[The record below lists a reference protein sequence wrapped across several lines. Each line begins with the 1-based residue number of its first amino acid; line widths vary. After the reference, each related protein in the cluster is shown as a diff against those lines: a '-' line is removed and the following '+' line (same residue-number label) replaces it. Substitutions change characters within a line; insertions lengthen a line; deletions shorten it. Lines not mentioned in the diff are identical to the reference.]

1 MKAKGFTLIELLIVV
16 AIIGILAAIAVPNFH
31 DSLIRA
37 RVARMKNDT
46 RVLGV
51 AIENY
56 VVDQGWYPYGRNCDP
71 ENYLCSVSGTSEIV
85 INDKLPQIISPV
97 VYATNIPVD
106 LFNKPFSSKDDKRL
120 DYTLTYA
127 HLFQQV
133 IMRRGWCRDAPPST
147 RRTAWTYSVYSI
159 GPDKKESQFYDFA
172 YWMQMPYDPSNG
184 LRSMGDIQWSTQP
197 PPVWDGGSRGNQ

>member
-1 MKAKGFTLIELLIVV
+1 MKNRGFTLIELLVVV

-46 RVLGV
+46 RVLGM

-56 VVDQGWYPYGRNCDP
+56 CVDNGWYPYGKGCDP
-71 ENYLCSVSGTSEIV
+71 TERLCTVSGTLETV
-85 INDKLPQIISPV
+85 MNEKLPQIISPIA
-97 VYATNIPVD
+97 YTRNIPVD
-106 LFNKPFSSKDDKRL
+106 LFNRPISSKDDKRL

-133 IMRRGWCRDAPPST
+133 IMRGGCGDAPYST
-147 RRTAWTYSVYSI
+147 EKAAWTYSVYSI
-159 GPDKKESQFYDFA
+159 GPDKKANQYYDLA

-184 LRSMGDIQWSTQP
+184 ITSSGDIQWSTQP
-197 PPVWDGGSRGNQ
+197 PPEWDGVPRGI